1 MLFLGSV
8 VPQSGG
14 MYTYTQEAYGDLFG
28 FLNFYSM
35 MFLGRTLSTGM
46 GAVAF
51 AKYSLYPLFQ
61 DCEPPDTLVKIV
73 GILTI
78 SKHLYKIFN
87 ICIYLKTQYNQSTK
101 IIRL

>member
-1 MLFLGSV
+1 MLCLGSV

-14 MYTYTQEAYGDLFG
+14 MYTYTREAYGDLFG

-61 DCEPPDTLVKIV
+61 DCEPPDILVKIV

-78 SKHLYKIFN
+78 SKYLYKFFN
-87 ICIYLKTQYNQSTK
+87 IFAYLSKLSNQSTK
-101 IIRL
+101 TNRL